1 MRTPGCKPESID
13 KARQSSNGN
22 RTTWPD
28 CLTICWTSPRITR
41 GGIEL
46 RKEDIDL
53 RDVIRTAI
61 EALTPVLE
69 ERQAKLTI
77 QIPESVLSVRGDTAR
92 IQQVIVNLLSNAAR
106 YSPPGSPIVLSA
118 EPENDW
124 IVLEGQR
131 SGPRDIAIN
140 AVGHF

>member
-1 MRTPGCKPESID
+1 M
-13 KARQSSNGN
+13 
-22 RTTWPD
+22 
-28 CLTICWTSPRITR
+28 
-41 GGIEL
+41 
-46 RKEDIDL
+46 
-53 RDVIRTAI
+53 IRTAI
-61 EALTPVLE
+61 EALTPVFE

-124 IVLEGQR
+124 IVLKVKDQGR
-131 SGPRDIAIN
+131 GISPSMLSDIFEMFVQDEQGLKPACRQE
-140 AVGHF
+140 AWASD